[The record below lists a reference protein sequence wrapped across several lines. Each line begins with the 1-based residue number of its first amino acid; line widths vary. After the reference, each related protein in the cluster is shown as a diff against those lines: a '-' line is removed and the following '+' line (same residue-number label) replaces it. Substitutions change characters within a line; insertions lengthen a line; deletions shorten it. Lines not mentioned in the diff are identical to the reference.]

1 MPTSV
6 QAEYSLLARDAE
18 AELLPAA
25 AHHGAGLFAWAPL
38 GRGVLT
44 GTYADAPA
52 VSPYVE
58 ERRTER
64 AARIV
69 QAVLTAA
76 EGLGTSPLAV
86 ALAWVR
92 DRPGVAAA
100 VVGARDAAQLGAS
113 MSAEAVTLPAE
124 IRAALDDVSGDGR
137 VTAAHRT
144 FLASDAVPDI
154 R

>member
-1 MPTSV
+1 M
-6 QAEYSLLARDAE
+6 
-18 AELLPAA
+18 
-25 AHHGAGLFAWAPL
+25 
-38 GRGVLT
+38 LT
-44 GTYADAPA
+44 GTFADTPA

-64 AARIV
+64 ASRIV

-113 MSAEAVTLPAE
+113 MGP
-124 IRAALDDVSGDGR
+124 RR
-137 VTAAHRT
+137 
-144 FLASDAVPDI
+144 
-154 R
+154 